1 MSGLLPLG
9 PVGGDGPSDLPESR
23 LPGVPNQ
30 AERLARWEVRAA
42 QWRALDLAEQAFGPG
57 VRTSLLG
64 VRPSGAIRGLVQL
77 QVPFRSL
84 AEHRDREAHFLGMVG
99 VDPVMARV
107 PLLFVVGPGAEL

>member
-1 MSGLLPLG
+1 MPAGLSGDPHRFRRG
-9 PVGGDGPSDLPESR
+9 RAHRVG
-23 LPGVPNQ
+23 
-30 AERLARWEVRAA
+30 
-42 QWRALDLAEQAFGPG
+42 LDLAEQAFGPG